1 MADLTEQQLMM
12 QDPEVLGLQRQRQLA
27 NLLTGQAFNAPQG
40 QMISGHYVKP
50 SGLQQALPMI
60 NAAIGGLTNANLDTK
75 QTELAAALRGRN
87 AAEIQEYARLQQTDP
102 AKAIQYGLN
111 SQNPTLKAI
120 VAEDLKTQKYGE
132 GEIGK
137 RMNLSTGLMET
148 IGQGNPKYRAPLHYD
163 LGNYISVHGDPN
175 DPTKVLQILPKTHV
189 FAPHASQLV
198 PVQGGFA
205 EYNPN
210 TKTFLPIG
218 GGQGGAT
225 GTPSGALVPPLPGP
239 LQTQASS
246 INEQKS
252 TINDVLKAVEGNR
265 QYFGAKYAAPGIF
278 AGELGTSKMNQK
290 LPSNAVEARS
300 QVFNTASSVIK
311 ERAGTAQ
318 SKNESAIIMRF
329 LPSEFDTDK
338 VIIDKLNGFNKY
350 LESKEK
356 GISPVVGA
364 IQTYRPGA
372 AQTSAV
378 TTGNKTQNFDPALL
392 QFMTP
397 EQQALFKQPGN

>member
-1 MADLTEQQLMM
+1 MADLTEQQLLST
-12 QDPEVLGLQRQRQLA
+12 DPEVLGLQRQRALA
-27 NLLTGQAFNAPQG
+27 NLLTGQAFNQPQG
-40 QMISGHYVKP
+40 QMISGHYVRP
-50 SGLQQALPMI
+50 SALQQALPMI

-75 QTELAAALRGRN
+75 QTELAAALRGQKAEAFTKFQELMSNPETRGEAMKY
-87 AAEIQEYARLQQTDP
+87 AAGNQYLQPLAQELM
-102 AKAIQYGLN
+102 KGMKL
-111 SQNPTLKAI
+111 
-120 VAEDLKTQKYGE
+120 GE
-132 GEIGK
+132 GEK
-137 RMNLSTGLMET
+137 FVMPNLGGGAPVELASGGT
-148 IGQGNPKYRAPLHYD
+148 KYRAPLQID
-163 LGNYISVHGDPN
+163 TGTAIEIRDPN
-175 DPTKVLQILPKTHV
+175 DPTKVLQRLPKTHV

-198 PVQGGFA
+198 PVAGGFA

-218 GGQGGAT
+218 GGQGGAA
-225 GTPSGALVPPLPGP
+225 GTPTGALMPPLPGP

-290 LPSNAVEARS
+290 LPSDAVEARS

>member
-1 MADLTEQQLMM
+1 MADLTEQQFLSA
-12 QDPEVLGLQRQRQLA
+12 DPEVLGLQRQRALA
-27 NLLTGQAFNAPQG
+27 NLLTGQAFNQPQG

-50 SGLQQALPMI
+50 SALQSALPMI

-75 QTELAAALRGRN
+75 QTELAAALRQQKGEAISEFQRLMSDPSTRGQAMQY
-87 AAEIQEYARLQQTDP
+87 AAKNPHLQGLAQELMKPRD
-102 AKAIQYGLN
+102 
-111 SQNPTLKAI
+111 
-120 VAEDLKTQKYGE
+120 VAEGGRVVIPGIGSE
-132 GEIGK
+132 GIEIAK
-137 RMNLSTGLMET
+137 
-148 IGQGNPKYRAPLHYD
+148 GNEKYRAPLQID
-163 LGNYISVHGDPN
+163 TGKSIEIRDPK
-175 DPTKVLQILPKTHV
+175 DPTKVLQVLPKTHV

-218 GGQGGAT
+218 GGQGGAA
-225 GTPSGALVPPLPGP
+225 GTPTGALMPPLPGP

-290 LPSNAVEARS
+290 LPSDAVEARS